1 MNINAVG
8 VKLEIIVEPQK
19 CESIIQGGIFW
30 YKEVCCE
37 KMTWIL
43 APDEESLCIIKLHHY
58 QPNQNAYF
66 YNPIYVFLL
75 TLISQQLTNYF
86 LGLTPYL
93 TVDKI
98 FPQYVSEIVSHRSN

>member
-19 CESIIQGGIFW
+19 CESIIRGGIFW

-43 APDEESLCIIKLHHY
+43 APEEESLCIIKLSTKPKRILL
-58 QPNQNAYF
+58 QPNLCFFTHSNF
-66 YNPIYVFLL
+66 TTID
-75 TLISQQLTNYF
+75 QLF
-86 LGLTPYL
+86 SWIDSLF
-93 TVDKI
+93 D
-98 FPQYVSEIVSHRSN
+98 SR